1 MAKELSAILTESP
14 TRFVEWASNVTTC
27 KKELNNDDKDISQ
40 SVDAWAKEI
49 GRTGHDPNHEISAM
63 IRKAITLETV
73 DNASTVISRMFEE
86 GNINEFDDYTAEV
99 EPKNT
104 IKVYEGGRGGNVD
117 RSYIDHKLLKPTWV
131 NLIAETDIS
140 LAQIRRGG
148 YVTIAKLVSDINTA
162 LENKKI
168 SRIFEILD
176 QSMTSGMAGVIQE
189 ATNKPTESS
198 ADALALYLADVQ
210 ESATPVMF
218 GQNKYMQTL
227 AKLAGASSFGSDSLK
242 DAYNQN
248 GFINSYAGCELIGF
262 SGQKKLPSGEF
273 IVPDKKVFG
282 IAGTVGK
289 CITRGSTNTLQ
300 ETDINSEKI
309 HIKVNGYQFGV
320 LFTDLS
326 KVGKITMSS

>member
-1 MAKELSAILTESP
+1 MAKELSAILNESP
-14 TRFVEWASNVTTC
+14 TRFVEWASKVTLH
-27 KKELNNDDKDISQ
+27 KELNNDDKEVSQ

-49 GRTGHDPNHEISAM
+49 GRTGHDANHEISAM
-63 IRKAITLETV
+63 ITKAITLETV
-73 DNASTVISRMFEE
+73 DNASAVISRMFED
-86 GNINEFDDYTAEV
+86 GSINEFDDYTAEV

-117 RSYIDHKLLKPTWV
+117 RSFIDHKLLKPTWV
-131 NLIAETDIS
+131 NLTAETDIS

-148 YVTIAKLVSDINTA
+148 FKTIAKLVADINEA
-162 LENKKI
+162 LENKKV
-168 SRIFEILD
+168 SKIFEILD
-176 QSMTSGMAGVIQE
+176 KSMTTGMAGVITE
-189 ATNKPTESS
+189 ATSKPTEAS
-198 ADALALYLADVQ
+198 ADALALYLNDVL
-210 ESATPVMF
+210 EGGTPLMF

-227 AKLAGASSFGSDSLK
+227 AKLAGATSFGSSALK

-248 GFINSYAGCELIGF
+248 GFINSYAGCELLGF

-273 IVPDKKVFG
+273 IVPDKKIFG
-282 IAGTVGK
+282 IGGTVGK

-309 HIKVNGYQFGV
+309 HIKVNGYQFGI

-326 KVGKITMSS
+326 KVGKIAING